1 MLVSPEK
8 SRSRRRGAQVPSHT
22 PRHVPFQTDFGL
34 ACMDL
39 GKGVRALKS
48 GSVLSPFSVITLIT
62 SDLAVTAMQTSH
74 FQAALEG
81 REAAPASRPPPSFPI
96 TSKISLG
103 IVSSPINIHK

>member
-1 MLVSPEK
+1 
-8 SRSRRRGAQVPSHT
+8 
-22 PRHVPFQTDFGL
+22 
-34 ACMDL
+34 MDL

-81 REAAPASRPPPSFPI
+81 QAGPGGKGGRSSLTAPSQLPNHIKNFSGHCFQP
-96 TSKISLG
+96 
-103 IVSSPINIHK
+103 H